1 MAEQKDPWFVIERS
15 EALAAFLLTNRKDVD
30 VVVQRKRDDGV
41 DLIVGLDGRTSPP
54 TRLFVVQVKGTV
66 SANPADWMQ
75 DVKQLFSTGGGQ
87 LYLPTC
93 VFVVNVRDNKT
104 LYAWI
109 AEPTAEP
116 DRATLKFHQA
126 PAFHELNDAAVT
138 EIVSRVKAFYD
149 VMPRQLLTT
158 G

>member
-1 MAEQKDPWFVIERS
+1 
-15 EALAAFLLTNRKDVD
+15 
-30 VVVQRKRDDGV
+30 
-41 DLIVGLDGRTSPP
+41 
-54 TRLFVVQVKGTV
+54 
-66 SANPADWMQ
+66 
-75 DVKQLFSTGGGQ
+75 
-87 LYLPTC
+87 
-93 VFVVNVRDNKT
+93 VVNVRDNKT

-126 PAFHELNDAAVT
+126 PTFHELNDAAVT
-138 EIVSRVKAFYD
+138 EIVGRVKAFYD